1 MYYHCIVFLTLMI
14 LQDTQCYKVLDVVS
28 DFTNDQIAK
37 RAKSIRS
44 LIFYYIFHVK
54 PQRPP
59 QFAPVSYI
67 KKNNNHIFV
76 KGYITLIQILFYLY
90 YITIL

>member
-1 MYYHCIVFLTLMI
+1 MLCTLSQIYDYYFSLYMIQVQIEVVSGFSNLMI

-54 PQRPP
+54 PH
-59 QFAPVSYI
+59 FLKS
-67 KKNNNHIFV
+67 
-76 KGYITLIQILFYLY
+76 LFQSRL
-90 YITIL
+90 LFDFDAFF